1 VIKLWIFEWEAFV
14 CGCVTGRDSSN
25 NIDARVLGVC
35 VTGSIG
41 SSFKIFTFVCWRVI
55 SLATCIWRKSA
66 VCFCF
71 SPSIPSETMAKKVIK
86 GWRKAD
92 SPHLAVT
99 EWVQV
104 PRLHTVRLFL
114 CFHLQ

>member
-1 VIKLWIFEWEAFV
+1 MIKLWIFEWEALVV

-66 VCFCF
+66 VCFYF
-71 SPSIPSETMAKKVIK
+71 SPSIPSESMAKK
-86 GWRKAD
+86 GD
-92 SPHLAVT
+92 QGLEES
-99 EWVQV
+99 
-104 PRLHTVRLFL
+104 
-114 CFHLQ
+114 